1 MVSLSILLY
10 ISSAL
15 SQQYFL
21 LGCRIQD
28 EVQSALNSITEVVE
42 AVDKKITSLNSR
54 LTVVEKSCEG
64 ISKSPGGNSCTCSP
78 KLPPVIRVSE

>member
-1 MVSLSILLY
+1 MVSISILLY

-28 EVQSALNSITEVVE
+28 EVRSALNSITEVVE
-42 AVDKKITSLNSR
+42 AVDKKNNIFEQQTDSCR
-54 LTVVEKSCEG
+54 EKS
-64 ISKSPGGNSCTCSP
+64 
-78 KLPPVIRVSE
+78 